1 MTAHALLRGIYI
13 PLVTPFDADGH
24 VATRALA
31 GLAHDVLV
39 AGAAGL
45 VALGTTAESATL
57 DRDEK
62 GAVVEVCARVCRQR
76 GAPLVVGAGGNDT
89 RAAAAALQRLARWPE
104 VTAALVP
111 VPTFTRP
118 GPAGVVA
125 HFTRLAADSPVP
137 LVVYHVP
144 YRTGQRLD
152 AATLRTLGQVP
163 GIIGVKYATGGVRE
177 DTVDLL
183 ADAPPDFAV
192 LAGDD
197 VLVSPM
203 LSLGATGG
211 ILASAHLVTGR
222 FVDLAAA
229 WQRGD
234 HATARP
240 LGHALARWSAAAF
253 AEPNPGVIKAVLHAR
268 GRIPT
273 PDVRLPLLPASRE
286 ALDRAGRRLADLEP
300 GATVERPGSAGPSA
314 LGRPPRVGHRHR

>member
-1 MTAHALLRGIYI
+1 MTAHTPPRGIYA

-24 VATRALA
+24 VAAHALEV
-31 GLAHDVLV
+31 LAHDILA

-62 GAVVEVCARVCRQR
+62 DAVVEVCARVCRQR
-76 GAPLVVGAGGNDT
+76 SAPLVVGAGGNDT
-89 RAAAAALQRLARWPE
+89 RAAAADLQRLARWPE

-125 HFTRLAADSPVP
+125 HFTRLAAHSPVP

-144 YRTGQRLD
+144 YRTAQRLD

-177 DTVDLL
+177 ETVDLL
-183 ADAPPDFAV
+183 ADTPPGFAV

-197 VLVSPM
+197 VLLSPM
-203 LSLGATGG
+203 LALGATGG
-211 ILASAHLVTGR
+211 IVASAHLATGR

-253 AEPNPGVIKAVLHAR
+253 AEPNPGVIKAVLHAA

-273 PDVRLPLLPASRE
+273 PAVRLPLLPASRE
-286 ALDRAGRRLADLEP
+286 ALERAGRRLADLQP
-300 GATVERPGSAGPSA
+300 DATVERPARAGPSA
-314 LGRPPRVGHRHR
+314 LGGPSRIGHCNR